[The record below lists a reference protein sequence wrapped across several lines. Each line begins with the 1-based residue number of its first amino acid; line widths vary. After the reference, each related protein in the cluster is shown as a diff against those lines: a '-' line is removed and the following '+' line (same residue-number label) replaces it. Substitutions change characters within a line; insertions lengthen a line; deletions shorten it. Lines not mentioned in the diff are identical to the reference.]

1 MSIDVRDL
9 FNNKLASALAS
20 RADDARRIGG
30 KYQMNVTGDGGGSW
44 AIDLVSNPPSISEG
58 SLTDAG
64 VTIDVAEPDF
74 QTLVADPGAGM
85 KLFFAGK
92 LKVKGNQ
99 MLAMNLQKLFALVP
113 R

>member
-1 MSIDVRDL
+1 MTVDVSNL
-9 FNNKLASALAS
+9 FNNELKSALE
-20 RADDARRIGG
+20 RNPEGARKIGG
-30 KYQMNVTGDGGGSW
+30 TYGLNIAGAGNWK
-44 AIDLVSNPPSISEG
+44 IDLVSNPPTVAQSDTEV
-58 SLTDAG
+58 TDAQ
-64 VTIDVAEPDF
+64 VTIGVAESDF

-99 MLAMNLQKLFALVP
+99 MLAMKLKDLFAL